1 MFDLITLPESYPIV
15 KRKLCDNFETKNV
28 KMKFCDN
35 LDPENVKINSATNL
49 SARWKCRKLDK
60 ETFMLRF

>member
-1 MFDLITLPESYPIV
+1 MFDVITPQESYP
-15 KRKLCDNFETKNV
+15 ENV
-28 KMKFCDN
+28 KIKFCDN

-60 ETFMLRF
+60 ETFMLILRPKSFCYNLN